1 MTAKIEH
8 RASSLKAEITGEIED
23 GVACF
28 RGIPYATL
36 DKRWTHSRTK
46 RSLESPFDATKF
58 GPRCPQGDGQV
69 LVTGGVNDP
78 IPGDDEFKCLNLNI
92 AVPQEAL
99 GTPSALPV
107 MVWIHGY
114 AFISLIS
121 VVSLFSAIYD
131 LKNIHLISIL
141 LLTP

>member
-1 MTAKIEH
+1 
-8 RASSLKAEITGEIED
+8 
-23 GVACF
+23 
-28 RGIPYATL
+28 
-36 DKRWTHSRTK
+36 
-46 RSLESPFDATKF
+46 
-58 GPRCPQGDGQV
+58 
-69 LVTGGVNDP
+69 
-78 IPGDDEFKCLNLNI
+78 LNV

-121 VVSLFSAIYD
+121 VVSLFTTIYD
-131 LKNIHLISIL
+131 LKNIHLISIP